1 MTTSSTSPYKPRLK
15 SLPIKEQP
23 ISRIYDFG
31 VGSVSLTELL
41 AAVAG
46 GSRQLELAER
56 LLVTTAPSLPCS
68 KLQRSNWSSS
78 QASGTPRLPG

>member
-1 MTTSSTSPYKPRLK
+1 MTPSNTSPYEPRLK

-41 AAVAG
+41 AA
-46 GSRQLELAER
+46 S
-56 LLVTTAPSLPCS
+56 
-68 KLQRSNWSSS
+68 
-78 QASGTPRLPG
+78 